1 MPKLGMVANL
11 VKSWENMGK
20 TEIQGYYPWLHSQV
34 KAALSFM
41 RLYLQKIKIK
51 LAFLVWGIPP
61 WLRFS

>member
-1 MPKLGMVANL
+1 
-11 VKSWENMGK
+11 MGE
-20 TEIQGYYPWLHSQV
+20 TEMQGYYPWLHSQV